1 MQLRRTVSLTIGG
14 VWGDEPDGIDDL
26 AVVRVADFDMES
38 LTAGRM
44 VPTQRRIDP
53 GQRGRRL
60 LREGDLLLEKSGG
73 GEKQNVG
80 RVVQWTGEHAAV
92 CSNFVNVLRP
102 TDWCDS
108 RYLAYLHRSL
118 YGLGWPNACT
128 KQTTGI
134 QNLDVGAYLRVA
146 VPGLRRDAQRR
157 IADFLD
163 RECQRIDSARM
174 SALKLA
180 ADAATELSKRV
191 HHLLDR
197 DAEASVT
204 PRLRWVA
211 AVLSGFAFS
220 SDRFVHGSEVTVRL
234 LRGVNV
240 GVGATRW
247 DDVVGWD
254 PDDVESY
261 ARWRL
266 RRGDVVLGMDRP
278 WISAGT
284 RVATLGDS
292 DLPALLLQRVACI
305 RPRGVVSADYL
316 RLWLEH
322 PRFSAELA
330 GATTGVS
337 VPHISGDQIGAFRL
351 PVPTV
356 ARQGE
361 VVAQSTSAARYRELL
376 DVVATRLASLLD
388 SYRSSLIHEAVTGKL
403 DVTSLSDR
411 QMDERVHAAA
421 EGRLDEVPV

>member
-1 MQLRRTVSLTIGG
+1 MVRRGG
-14 VWGDEPDGIDDL
+14 VPIYSQEETGDALVIGQSCQRPDRRFDISRARWHVGAVPRRGLLTGGEVLINSTGTGTLGRVALTHASFGEVTFADTHVT
-26 AVVRVADFDMES
+26 VVRPDPALADARYIAYVLGLDSF
-38 LTAGRM
+38 A
-44 VPTQRRIDP
+44 
-53 GQRGRRL
+53 RL
-60 LREGDLLLEKSGG
+60 AEEALS
-73 GEKQNVG
+73 VG
-80 RVVQWTGEHAAV
+80 A
-92 CSNFVNVLRP
+92 
-102 TDWCDS
+102 
-108 RYLAYLHRSL
+108 
-118 YGLGWPNACT
+118 T
-128 KQTTGI
+128 KQKEL
-134 QNLDVGAYLRVA
+134 NVEALRNHMILVPDYVRSQA
-146 VPGLRRDAQRR
+146 V

-163 RECQRIDSARM
+163 RERQRIDSARM

-180 ADAATELSKRV
+180 ADAETELSKRV
-191 HHLLDR
+191 HHLLDQ

-211 AVLSGFAFS
+211 AVLSGFAFP

-240 GVGATRW
+240 GVGTTRW

-266 RRGDVVLGMDRP
+266 RRGDVVVGMDRP

-330 GATTGVS
+330 GAATGVS
-337 VPHISGDQIGAFRL
+337 VPHISGDQIGAFRV
-351 PVPTV
+351 PVPDV

-361 VVAQSTSAARYRELL
+361 VVAHSTSAARYRELL

-388 SYRSSLIHEAVTGKL
+388 SYRDSLIHEAVTGKL
-403 DVTSLSDR
+403 DVTKVSDR
-411 QMDERVHAAA
+411 QMDERLHAAA
-421 EGRLDEVPV
+421 ENRLDEVAV